1 MARWDAGA
9 PERLRQAALDLFGE
23 HGYDAVTVTQIAE
36 RAGLTRRTFHRYFP
50 DKREILFAGSE
61 RLPLAVAEAVL
72 AADPALAPLRAALS
86 ALRAVGTEVSA
97 MVTDSGRRRAI
108 IASSAELLERE
119 RSKSAEVTAAL
130 REALE
135 RRGAGPAEA
144 HIAAR
149 VASVVSED
157 AFGHWAEGEGPFAAC
172 FDAAEAALHTVLRA
186 SGASAPPS
194 SDAS

>member
-61 RLPLAVAEAVL
+61 RLPLAVTEAVL
-72 AADPALAPLRAALS
+72 AAKPGLAPLRAALA
-86 ALRAVGTEVSA
+86 ALREVGTEVSA

-108 IASSAELLERE
+108 IESSAELRERE
-119 RSKSAEVTAAL
+119 RSKSADIAAAL
-130 REALE
+130 RNALE
-135 RRGAGPAEA
+135 RRGSGPVEA
-144 HIAAR
+144 RLAAR
-149 VASVVSED
+149 VASIVSEE
-157 AFGHWAEGEGPFAAC
+157 AFGRWAEGEGPFPEC
-172 FDAAEAALHTVLRA
+172 FDVAEAALHAVLA
-186 SGASAPPS
+186 T
-194 SDAS
+194 DA

>member
-9 PERLRQAALDLFGE
+9 PERLRRAALDLFGE

-72 AADPALAPLRAALS
+72 AADPELAPLRSALS
-86 ALRAVGTEVSA
+86 ALREVGTEVSA
-97 MVTDSGRRRAI
+97 IVTDSERRRAI
-108 IASSAELLERE
+108 IESSAELLERE

-130 REALE
+130 QGALE
-135 RRGAGPAEA
+135 RRGVGPAEA
-144 HIAAR
+144 HLAAR
-149 VASVVSED
+149 VASIVSEE
-157 AFGHWAEGEGPFAAC
+157 AFGRWADGEGPFPGC
-172 FDAAEAALHTVLRA
+172 FDAAEAALHAVLR
-186 SGASAPPS
+186 SCS
-194 SDAS
+194 